1 MPGDYDVLATIHSTL
16 NLGAYAR
23 TMTPHLIDTLQRN
36 QWMGR
41 QILDIGCGAGES
53 LTWLAQHGY
62 IVTGLDR
69 SAAMLALARKNLAAG
84 NVDARL
90 IESDIRSAGNLGEY
104 DLALALDVM
113 NEFNSLRE
121 LEETFRRVHQIL
133 KEDKLFAFDLRTIEG
148 LIQLS
153 LLSDGDALLQDQ
165 GGLTI
170 FTQDEFDY
178 ERQIQRRKYHIFRQ
192 TDDHWQRSI
201 ASRTQ
206 RAYPIQ
212 AITALLQ
219 RTGFEVDHV
228 LNEQLQSH
236 TMGESATRVIIVGR
250 KR

>member
-23 TMTPHLIDTLQRN
+23 TITPHLIDTLQRN

-41 QILDIGCGAGES
+41 QIIDVGCGAGET
-53 LTWLAQHGY
+53 LVWLAQHSY

-69 SAAMLALARKNLAAG
+69 SGAMLASAQKNLTSA
-84 NVDARL
+84 NVSARL
-90 IESDIRSAGNLGEY
+90 VEGDIRKVDLPSEY

-121 LEETFRRVHQIL
+121 LEEVFQRVFQIL
-133 KEDKLFAFDLRTIEG
+133 KQDKLFAFDLRTIEG

-153 LLSDGDALLQDQ
+153 LLSDGDALLHDND
-165 GGLTI
+165 GLTI

-192 TDDHWQRSI
+192 VDDYWQRAM

-219 RTGFEVDHV
+219 RTGFEVEHV
-228 LNEQLQSH
+228 LNEQLQLH
-236 TMGESATRVIIVGR
+236 TQGESATRVIIVGR

>member
-23 TMTPHLIDTLQRN
+23 TITPHLIDTLQRN

-41 QILDIGCGAGES
+41 QIVDIGCGAGET

-69 SAAMLALARKNLAAG
+69 SAAMLAIARKNLAAG
-84 NVDARL
+84 NVSARL
-90 IESDIRSAGNLGEY
+90 LEGDIRTAQGLSDY

-121 LEETFRRVHQIL
+121 LEDAFQHIHQL
-133 KEDKLFAFDLRTIEG
+133 LSPNKLFACDLHTVEG
-148 LIQLS
+148 LVQLS
-153 LLSDGDALLQDQ
+153 LQSGGDALLYDQ
-165 GGLTI
+165 EGLTI

-178 ERQIQRRKYHIFRQ
+178 ERQVQRRKYHVFRQ
-192 TDDHWQRSI
+192 VDDHWQR
-201 ASRTQ
+201 AMATRTL

-212 AITALLQ
+212 AVTALLQ
-219 RTGFEVDHV
+219 RKGFEVEYV
-228 LNEQLQSH
+228 LNEQLQAY
-236 TMGESATRVIIVGR
+236 TPGESAARVIIVAH